1 MELTLLH
8 REPSL
13 VVFDKPTG
21 LPVDADSA
29 HSVVAI
35 LSRQLAPPGGRAWP
49 RVVHR
54 LDRDTTG
61 CLVVALNQSAE
72 QGILRAFDER
82 AVKKRYLALVQ
93 GKPPNEGDFDTPY
106 GPDPR
111 DRRRFT
117 THLDTPRRAR
127 LTFQVRDRLRGAALV
142 EVTLLTG
149 RTHQI
154 RVQFAEAGFPLLG
167 DPVYGVP
174 APEGAPLARVALHA
188 ERLAFPHPVQPIIV
202 ECSAP
207 IPADMAGAMV
217 ALR

>member
-1 MELTLLH
+1 MELPLLH

-13 VVFDKPTG
+13 VVIDKPAG
-21 LPVDADSA
+21 LPVEADSA

-35 LSRQLAPPGGRAWP
+35 LARQLAPPGGRAWP

-54 LDRDTTG
+54 LDRDTSG
-61 CLVVALNQSAE
+61 CLVVALNKSAE
-72 QGILRAFDER
+72 QGILRAFDEG
-82 AVKKRYLALVQ
+82 AVKKQYLALVQ
-93 GKPPNEGDFDTPY
+93 GEPPDQGHFDTPY

-117 THLDTPRRAR
+117 THLDTPRRA
-127 LTFQVRDRLRGAALV
+127 LLDFQVRDRLHGVALV
-142 EVTLLTG
+142 SVVLLTG

-167 DPVYGVP
+167 DPTYGVP
-174 APEGAPLARVALHA
+174 APEGGPLARVALHA
-188 ERLAFPHPVQPIIV
+188 EQLSFPHPVQPVAV

-207 IPADMAGAMV
+207 LPADMAGAMV